1 MELNDTHDH
10 THTAGDIV
18 YTRDGS
24 HRRAWR
30 VDRIGDLTEIN
41 SVTHEPLDDP
51 GDDDDDWG

>member
-1 MELNDTHDH
+1 MELNDH

-30 VDRIGDLTEIN
+30 VDRAGDLTEIN
-41 SVTHEPLDDP
+41 AVTHEPLDDP